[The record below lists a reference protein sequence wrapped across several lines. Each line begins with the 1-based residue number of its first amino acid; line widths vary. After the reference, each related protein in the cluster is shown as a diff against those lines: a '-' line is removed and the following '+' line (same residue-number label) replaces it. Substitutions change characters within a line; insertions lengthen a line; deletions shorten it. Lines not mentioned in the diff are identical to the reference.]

1 MKMTSSIH
9 GFHAHV
15 YYDADSHPQAEVL
28 CQSAADNFDLKM
40 GRMHKKR
47 VGPHPCWSCQLAF
60 SPEVFAD
67 LVPWLAL
74 NRNGLVI
81 FIHPESG
88 DELADHRDHAM
99 WMGAVKS
106 LDLSIFESNES

>member
-1 MKMTSSIH
+1 MKNTSSIH

-15 YYDADSHPQAEVL
+15 YFDAQSHPQAETL
-28 CQSAADNFDLKM
+28 CHDATENFDLKM
-40 GRMHKKR
+40 GRIHKKL

-60 SPEVFAD
+60 APEVFAD

-81 FIHPESG
+81 LVHPESG
-88 DELADHRDHAM
+88 DELADHRDHAL
-99 WMGAVKS
+99 WMGAVET
-106 LDLSIFESNES
+106 LDLSMFESGKD